1 MVFNEILSVPCL
13 SLVVS
18 SNLLCMCVINISFHY
33 RALLCH
39 PVIVSHVTRVWAWYE
54 KASWSREL
62 KGEVFVLGNLGQSA
76 MKHVFRN
83 ANTAG
88 Q

>member
-1 MVFNEILSVPCL
+1 MQFIMYVCNKY
-13 SLVVS
+13 
-18 SNLLCMCVINISFHY
+18 ISFHY
-33 RALLCH
+33 HALLCH
-39 PVIVSHVTRVWAWYE
+39 PVIISHVTRVWAWYE
-54 KASWSREL
+54 KASCSREL
-62 KGEVFVLGNLGQSA
+62 EGEVFVLGNLRRQLLGQSA